1 VKYEGKWRVPS
12 ILYDFSTVEDSP
24 DVEVML
30 HVGTSCR
37 ELWVQ
42 ASVSRLPTGDMP
54 PRMLVFEL

>member
-1 VKYEGKWRVPS
+1 MES
-12 ILYDFSTVEDSP
+12 FMIEDSP

-30 HVGTSCR
+30 HVGMSCG

-42 ASVSRLPTGDMP
+42 ASVLRLLAGNMP